1 MINREKTIQKMI
13 KRYREIFPIPGKKT
27 LNECFF
33 CLHGQAVI
41 QFRTKDKKVHIAKAC
56 IEIQCEPGV
65 RVQAPVLDSI
75 RKFFNQP
82 IRLGFLTR

>member
-33 CLHGQAVI
+33 SLHGQEVI
-41 QFRTKDKKVHIAKAC
+41 QFRTKDKKVHIVKAC
-56 IEIQCEPGV
+56 IEIQREPGARMKASV
-65 RVQAPVLDSI
+65 FDSI